1 MKDRTMDA
9 LQYKQIMIEKLN
21 LSVRLYN
28 VLKRA
33 GINTLQDLL
42 IAYEQGT
49 LLEIQN
55 LGIKSYEAI
64 KSTIE
69 EVTDEDYLFEDE
81 VA

>member
-1 MKDRTMDA
+1 MDA

-42 IAYEQGT
+42 TAYEQGT

>member
-42 IAYEQGT
+42 TAYEQGT